1 MNAHSAVSHAFS
13 AQMPALHTT
22 ELVEGGMAPVGK
34 CKDCEL
40 LLSCCLEGT
49 EVNAINACLK
59 GLLRF

>member
-1 MNAHSAVSHAFS
+1 
-13 AQMPALHTT
+13 
-22 ELVEGGMAPVGK
+22 MAPVGK